1 MAAETFDEL
10 LALYGASPA
19 TYRPNLYCFHALG
32 DDGKTTAGT
41 LSPFQLPNAAALAQ
55 AGGLDEA
62 AIWRGLCARLG
73 GPGRVVIRLQLAAG
87 GTGESVGLQITDAL
101 WRVWGPAAP
110 VPVPAPSPPPAPVV
124 SVAAA
129 PPLDLLTV
137 MLQGMQQTQQLLIGL
152 VTKPQENPAIAVMQS
167 EILRMQKEL
176 AEARAAP
183 VKADKEE
190 RNELIDLAVK
200 AAKNDG
206 GGWMAAATMLQ
217 TPIEKVADAMAEATR
232 TRAQIELR
240 NAETRQLVAATKAQA
255 AGVPTTDAGTEGEG
269 DDVDVDASAATST
282 EAAAPKATA

>member
-1 MAAETFDEL
+1 MPAETFDDL

-41 LSPFQLPNAAALAQ
+41 LSPFSLPTAAVLAQ
-55 AGGLDEA
+55 QPGGLDEQ

-73 GPGRVVIRLQLAAG
+73 GPGRVVVRLQLAAG
-87 GTGESVGLQITDAL
+87 GTAESIGLQVTDAL
-101 WRVWGPAAP
+101 WRVWGAHSAQPL
-110 VPVPAPSPPPAPVV
+110 PAPAPAPVV
-124 SVAAA
+124 SVAPAPAA

-183 VKADKEE
+183 VKADKAE
-190 RNELIDLAVK
+190 RQELIDLAVA
-200 AAKNDG
+200 AAKNEG
-206 GGWMAAATMLQ
+206 SGYSAAATLLAG
-217 TPIEKVADAMAEATR
+217 PLDKLSASMASAVE
-232 TRAQIELR
+232 TRATIELR
-240 NAETRQLVAATKAQA
+240 EAETRQLVAATKAKA
-255 AGVPTTDAGTEGEG
+255 AGVSLA
-269 DDVDVDASAATST
+269 DVDAGNGNGDAALTDGAEATST
-282 EAAAPKATA
+282 KAAS